1 MEQLATLQADILIT
15 HEAPGY
21 HEHGFKALDTL
32 ARRMGVRMTVHGHQH
47 DCIDNSARWAEQGF
61 ESYGVGLREVMAW
74 PIGHLSE
81 HAIDG
86 EASEKLTLD
95 ENVNNF

>member
-47 DCIDNSARWAEQGF
+47 YCINSSARWAEQGF
-61 ESYGVGLREVMAW
+61 ESYGVGLRGVMAW

>member
-47 DCIDNSARWAEQGF
+47 DCINSSARWAEQGF
-61 ESYGVGLREVMAW
+61 ESYGVGLRGVMAW